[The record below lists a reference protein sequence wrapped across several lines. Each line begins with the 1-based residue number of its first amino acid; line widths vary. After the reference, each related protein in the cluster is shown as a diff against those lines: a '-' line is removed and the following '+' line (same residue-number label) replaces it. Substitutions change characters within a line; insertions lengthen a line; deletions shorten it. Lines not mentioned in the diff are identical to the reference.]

1 MIKKLFCNTS
11 IKLLGLSEKLFWFL
25 LKLNPAAL
33 HTWLEI
39 RWFLTRTCSVTCEKI
54 LMPWIDQEAFDI
66 SANKHIKELN
76 RRRRRTLWTNLIRCV
91 ILIFDGLLKN
101 FNFFFLL
108 FDTDYISSG
117 FSIRKF
123 NKCLMIQ
130 LHLIFQS
137 SCSKCP
143 NSTNRIFQ
151 TKFKIERIFFFWFFM
166 GAKACLQ

>member
-76 RRRRRTLWTNLIRCV
+76 RRRRRTLWTNLIRWFWFLMVCWM
-91 ILIFDGLLKN
+91 ILIFLQ
-101 FNFFFLL
+101 

-117 FSIRKF
+117 LPIRKF
-123 NKCLMIQ
+123 DKCLMIQ
-130 LHLIFQS
+130 LHLIFPS

-143 NSTNRIFQ
+143 NSTNRIFR
-151 TKFKIERIFFFWFFM
+151 TKFKIQRKNFFDFFM

>member
-1 MIKKLFCNTS
+1 MSLVNVIVTLKVLLYSLTRRNAKCNVNPGLSHFMGASTMIKKLFCIS
-11 IKLLGLSEKLFWFL
+11 IKLLGLSENLFWFL

-101 FNFFFLL
+101 FNFFAIWYRL
-108 FDTDYISSG
+108 Y
-117 FSIRKF
+117 K
-123 NKCLMIQ
+123 
-130 LHLIFQS
+130 
-137 SCSKCP
+137 
-143 NSTNRIFQ
+143 
-151 TKFKIERIFFFWFFM
+151 
-166 GAKACLQ
+166 

>member
-1 MIKKLFCNTS
+1 MSLVNVIVTLKALLNRPITLVKKLRMGTIVLTMIKKLFCNTS

-101 FNFFFLL
+101 FNFFARYL
-108 FDTDYISSG
+108 
-117 FSIRKF
+117 
-123 NKCLMIQ
+123 IQ
-130 LHLIFQS
+130 I
-137 SCSKCP
+137 
-143 NSTNRIFQ
+143 T
-151 TKFKIERIFFFWFFM
+151 
-166 GAKACLQ
+166 